1 MFTLIIHRSLL
12 AENTSF
18 LLSPNTT
25 QNQEMLNIYSKESLE
40 NNYQHIYFFFLKKSR
55 FVDSASKVLFI
66 NIPTRIIRPNVIFKK
81 NVILTKIVLSVQVAL
96 KTNLCRG
103 ASNEFNQYRSSVP
116 SIITRAPVSPDRT
129 PR

>member
-40 NNYQHIYFFFLKKSR
+40 NNYQHIYFFFKEIEICRFCFKSP
-55 FVDSASKVLFI
+55 FYKYTYTHYQAKC
-66 NIPTRIIRPNVIFKK
+66 NI
-81 NVILTKIVLSVQVAL
+81 
-96 KTNLCRG
+96 
-103 ASNEFNQYRSSVP
+103 
-116 SIITRAPVSPDRT
+116 
-129 PR
+129 